1 MPARK
6 RSQRHLGKQ
15 GDGDL
20 SVARA
25 AGSYLFDTR
34 GKRYVDFVMGWCV
47 GNFGWGDPE
56 LERRLE
62 RFRGPDCVYPDYRYR
77 PWEELAT
84 LLARIAPGGLTK
96 CFRATGGSE
105 AVELAIQ
112 AAMLH
117 TKRHAFVSLEESYH
131 GNTFGAMSV
140 AGSEYREKF
149 PRLLPNCHKISPPLD
164 EDALDRIETRLKRR
178 DVAAFIMEPV
188 SINLGVCV
196 PQPGFMKGLRA
207 LCTRY
212 RALLIL
218 DEVACGFGRTG
229 RIFATEHFDVE
240 PDIMCIAKAISGG
253 VAGIGDMLATAAV
266 GKTMEA
272 KGEFYSTYGWHPRS
286 TDVAIASIRR
296 ILRDKQKLLAQV
308 AATSDYFRERIGE
321 IEFGSKVTLNMLG
334 LAIGLHFEDDESAD
348 ALADRCRKNGLLVAS
363 QSGDVLLLPALNI
376 DRRTASRG
384 LDILAQ
390 SAA

>member
-1 MPARK
+1 VPARK
-6 RSQRHLGKQ
+6 RGQRHLGEQ
-15 GDGDL
+15 GDGDFY
-20 SVARA
+20 VARA

-47 GNFGWGDPE
+47 GNFGWGDPQ

-62 RFRGPDCVYPDYRYR
+62 RFRGPDYVYPEYRYR

-84 LLARIAPGGLTK
+84 LLARIAPGDLTR

-140 AGSEYREKF
+140 AGSEYRERF
-149 PRLLPNCHKISPPLD
+149 PRLLPNCHKIRPPLN
-164 EDALDRIETRLKRR
+164 EDALDRIETRLKRQ

-196 PQPGFMKGLRA
+196 PHPGFMEGLRA

-212 RALLIL
+212 RTLLIL

-229 RIFATEHFDVE
+229 RIFASEHFDAK

-253 VAGIGDMLATAAV
+253 VAGMGAMLATAAV
-266 GKTMEA
+266 GETMEA

-296 ILRDKQKLLAQV
+296 ILRDKRKLLAQV

-321 IEFGSKVTLNMLG
+321 MEFGSKLTLNMLG
-334 LAIGLHFEDDESAD
+334 LAIGLHFEDDEYGD
-348 ALADRCRKNGLLVAS
+348 ALADRCRRNGLLVAS
-363 QSGDVLLLPALNI
+363 QSSDVLLLPALNI

-390 SAA
+390 SA

>member
-1 MPARK
+1 MSARK
-6 RSQRHLGKQ
+6 RGARHLAEQ

-20 SVARA
+20 YIARA

-56 LERRLE
+56 LERRIE
-62 RFRGPDCVYPDYRYR
+62 RFRGPDYVYPEYSYR

-84 LLARIAPGGLTK
+84 LLARIAPGKLTK

-117 TKRHAFVSLEESYH
+117 TKRHAFVSLEDSYH

-140 AGSEYREKF
+140 AASEYREKF
-149 PRLLPNCHKISPPLD
+149 PRLLPNCHKIRPPLD
-164 EDALDRIETRLKRR
+164 DDALDRIETRLKRR
-178 DVAAFIMEPV
+178 DIAAFIMEPV

-196 PQPGFMKGLRA
+196 PEPGFIEGLRA

-212 RALLIL
+212 RTLLIF

-229 RIFATEHFDVE
+229 KIFACEHFDAE
-240 PDIMCIAKAISGG
+240 PDIMCIAKAVSGG
-253 VAGIGDMLATAAV
+253 VAGMGAMLATEAV
-266 GKTMEA
+266 GKTMEED
-272 KGEFYSTYGWHPRS
+272 GEFYSTYGWHPRS
-286 TDVAIASIRR
+286 TDVPIASIRR
-296 ILRDKQKLLAQV
+296 ILRDKRTLLTQV
-308 AATSDYFRERIGE
+308 AETSEYFRERIGE
-321 IEFGSKVTLNMLG
+321 IEFGSEMTLNMLG
-334 LAIGLHFEDDESAD
+334 LAIGLHFEDEDYADE
-348 ALADRCRKNGLLVAS
+348 LEERCRKNGLLVVS
-363 QSGDVLLLPALNI
+363 QSSDVLLLPALNI

-384 LDILAQ
+384 LNILEQ
-390 SAA
+390 SV

>member
-1 MPARK
+1 VPTRK
-6 RSQRHLGKQ
+6 RGQRHLGEQ
-15 GDGDL
+15 GDGDVY
-20 SVARA
+20 VARA

-47 GNFGWGDPE
+47 GNFGWGDAE
-56 LERRLE
+56 LERRIE
-62 RFRGPDCVYPDYRYR
+62 RFRGPDYVYPDYRYR

-84 LLARIAPGGLTK
+84 LLARLAPGDLTK

-149 PRLLPNCHKISPPLD
+149 PRLLPNCHKIGLPLD

-196 PQPGFMKGLRA
+196 PQPGFMEGLRA

-212 RALLIL
+212 RTLLIL

-229 RIFATEHFDVE
+229 RIFATEHFDIE
-240 PDIMCIAKAISGG
+240 PDIMCIAKAMSGG
-253 VAGIGDMLATAAV
+253 VAGMGAMLATAAV
-266 GKTMEA
+266 GETMEA

-296 ILRDKQKLLAQV
+296 IMHDKRKLLAQV

-321 IEFGSKVTLNMLG
+321 IEFGSTLTLNMLG
-334 LAIGLHFEDDESAD
+334 LAIGLHFDEDEYGDG
-348 ALADRCRKNGLLVAS
+348 LTDRCRRNGLLVAS

-384 LDILAQ
+384 LNILEQ
-390 SAA
+390 SA

>member
-1 MPARK
+1 VPPRK
-6 RSQRHLGKQ
+6 RGQRHLGEQ
-15 GDGDL
+15 GDDEF
-20 SVARA
+20 SVARGK
-25 AGSYLFDTR
+25 GSYLFDTR

-56 LERRLE
+56 LERRIA
-62 RFRGPDCVYPDYRYR
+62 RYRGPDYVYPDYRYP
-77 PWEELAT
+77 PWEELAG
-84 LLARIAPGGLTK
+84 LLSRIAPGDLTK

-117 TKRHAFVSLEESYH
+117 TRRHAFVSLEESYH

-149 PRLLPNCHKISPPLD
+149 PRLLPNCHKIKPPLD
-164 EDALDRIETRLKRR
+164 ENALDRIETRLKRR

-196 PQPGFMKGLRA
+196 PRPGFMEGLRA

-212 RALLIL
+212 RTLLIL

-229 RIFATEHFDVE
+229 RIFASEHWDAE
-240 PDIMCIAKAISGG
+240 PDIMCVAKAISGG
-253 VAGIGDMLATAAV
+253 VAGMGAMLATAAV
-266 GKTMEA
+266 GKMMEA

-286 TDVAIASIRR
+286 TDVAIASLRR
-296 ILRDKQKLLAQV
+296 IIRDKRKLLAHV
-308 AATSDYFRERIGE
+308 AATSDYFRERIGA

-334 LAIGLHFEDDESAD
+334 LAIGLHFDDD
-348 ALADRCRKNGLLVAS
+348 DYGDGLAERCRRNGLLVAS

-390 SAA
+390 SA

>member
-1 MPARK
+1 VPGQK
-6 RSQRHLGKQ
+6 RSQRHLGEQ

-20 SVARA
+20 YVARET
-25 AGSYLFDTR
+25 GSYLFDTR

-56 LERRLE
+56 LERRVA
-62 RFRGPDCVYPDYRYR
+62 RFRGPDYVYPEYSYH

-84 LLARIAPGGLTK
+84 LLSRLAPGELTR

-117 TKRHAFVSLEESYH
+117 TKRHAFVSLEDSYH

-149 PRLLPNCHKISPPLD
+149 PRLLPNCHKIEPPLN

-196 PQPGFMKGLRA
+196 PEPGFMEGLRA

-212 RALLIL
+212 RTLLIL

-229 RIFATEHFDVE
+229 KIFASEHFGAE

-253 VAGIGDMLATAAV
+253 VAGMGAMLATTAV
-266 GKTMEA
+266 GKTMEER
-272 KGEFYSTYGWHPRS
+272 GEFYSTYGWHPRS

-296 ILRDKQKLLAQV
+296 IIRDKRKLLAQV
-308 AATSDYFRERIGE
+308 AETSDYFRERIGE
-321 IEFGSKVTLNMLG
+321 IEFGSELTLNMLG
-334 LAIGLHFEDDESAD
+334 LAIGLHFQDDDYGD
-348 ALADRCRKNGLLVAS
+348 ALADRCRRNGLLVAP
-363 QSGDVLLLPALNI
+363 QSGSVLLLPALNI
-376 DRRTASRG
+376 DRRTAARG
-384 LDILAQ
+384 LDILAR
-390 SAA
+390 SAV

>member
-1 MPARK
+1 MPPRK
-6 RSQRHLGKQ
+6 RGQRHLGEQ
-15 GDGDL
+15 GDDEF
-20 SVARA
+20 SVARGK
-25 AGSYLFDTR
+25 GSYLFDTR

-56 LERRLE
+56 LERRIA
-62 RFRGPDCVYPDYRYR
+62 RYRGPDYVYPDYRYP
-77 PWEELAT
+77 PWEELAG
-84 LLARIAPGGLTK
+84 LLSRIAPGDLTK

-149 PRLLPNCHKISPPLD
+149 PRLLPNCHKIKPPLD
-164 EDALDRIETRLKRR
+164 ENALDRIETRLKRR
-178 DVAAFIMEPV
+178 DVAAFLMEPV

-196 PQPGFMKGLRA
+196 PRPGFMEGLRA

-212 RALLIL
+212 RTLLIL

-229 RIFATEHFDVE
+229 RIFASEHWDAE
-240 PDIMCIAKAISGG
+240 PDIMCVAKAISGG
-253 VAGIGDMLATAAV
+253 VAGMGAMLATAAV
-266 GKTMEA
+266 GKMMEA

-286 TDVAIASIRR
+286 TDVAIASLRR
-296 ILRDKQKLLAQV
+296 IIRDKRKLLAHV
-308 AATSDYFRERIGE
+308 AATSDYFRERIGA

-334 LAIGLHFEDDESAD
+334 LAIGLHFDDD
-348 ALADRCRKNGLLVAS
+348 DYGDGLAERCRRNGLLVAS

-390 SAA
+390 SA

>member
-1 MPARK
+1 VPARK
-6 RSQRHLGKQ
+6 RGQHHLGEQ

-20 SVARA
+20 YVARA
-25 AGSYLFDTR
+25 AGSHLFDTR

-47 GNFGWGDPE
+47 GNFGWGDPD
-56 LERRLE
+56 LERRIE
-62 RFRGPDCVYPDYRYR
+62 RFRGPDYVYPEYRYR

-84 LLARIAPGGLTK
+84 LLTRLAPGDLTK

-117 TKRHAFVSLEESYH
+117 TKRHAFVSLEDSYH

-140 AGSEYREKF
+140 ASSEYREKF
-149 PRLLPNCHKISPPLD
+149 PRLLPNCHTISPPLD
-164 EDALDRIETRLKRR
+164 DNALDRIETRLRRR

-196 PQPGFMKGLRA
+196 PQPGFMEGLRA

-212 RALLIL
+212 RTLLIL

-229 RIFATEHFDVE
+229 RIFATEHFDIE

-253 VAGIGDMLATAAV
+253 VAGMGAMLATAAI
-266 GKTMEA
+266 GETMEA

-296 ILRDKQKLLAQV
+296 ILRDKRKLLAHV

-321 IEFGSKVTLNMLG
+321 IEFGSKLTLNILG
-334 LAIGLHFEDDESAD
+334 LAIGLHFEEEDYGD
-348 ALADRCRKNGLLVAS
+348 ALSERCRRNGLLVAS
-363 QSGDVLLLPALNI
+363 QSADVLLLPALNI

-384 LDILAQ
+384 LDILEQ
-390 SAA
+390 SV